1 MVRGKPETCGGIEI
15 RMNKTDDIEVRVE
28 DVWKSFDRGR
38 IEVLKGVTLLV
49 PKGGIVALCGT
60 SGCGKST
67 LLNVISGLEEVD
79 RGLVSVSGKNVVD
92 ERTRISLLRHRIGY
106 VFQFHH
112 LMPDLTL
119 LENCMVPVIAA
130 GGNRAEGMAR
140 LHELAKTTGVE
151 HRLGQRVRELSGGE
165 RQRGALVRALMN
177 DPELLLCDEPTGAL
191 DEKNRELVFDLLLEL
206 VRARGRTLILA
217 THDPELARRCERC
230 VRMRDGRIEGEGV

>member
-1 MVRGKPETCGGIEI
+1 MNGNEDMEI
-15 RMNKTDDIEVRVE
+15 RVE
-28 DVWKSFDRGR
+28 DAWKSFDRGR
-38 IEVLKGVTLLV
+38 IEVLNGVTFTV

-79 RGLVSVSGKNVVD
+79 RGLIRVAGRDVVD
-92 ERTRISLLRHRIGY
+92 EATRIDLLRHRIGY

-119 LENCMVPVIAA
+119 AENCMVPVIAA
-130 GGNRAEGMAR
+130 GGKRAEGLAR
-140 LHELAKTTGVE
+140 LHELATATGVA

-177 DPELLLCDEPTGAL
+177 DPEILLCDEPTGAL
-191 DEKNRELVFDLLLEL
+191 DETNREKVFDLLLDL
-206 VRARGRTLILA
+206 VRSRGRTLVLA
-217 THDPELARRCERC
+217 THDPELARRCDRH
-230 VRMRDGRIEGEGV
+230 VRMRDGRIEGESI

>member
-1 MVRGKPETCGGIEI
+1 MKQED
-15 RMNKTDDIEVRVE
+15 NKANQQVLVE

-38 IEVLKGVTLLV
+38 IEVLKGVSFAV

-79 RGLVSVSGKNVVD
+79 RGKVRVSGFDVVH
-92 ERTRISLLRHRIGY
+92 ESTRIDLLRHHIGY

-119 LENCMVPVIAA
+119 AENCLVPVIAT
-130 GGNRAEGMAR
+130 GGKRADGMAR
-140 LHELAKTTGVE
+140 LHELATATGIQ
-151 HRLGQRVRELSGGE
+151 HRLSRRVRELSGGE
-165 RQRGALVRALMN
+165 RQRGALVRSLMN

-191 DEKNRELVFDLLLEL
+191 DEQNRERVFDLLLDL
-206 VRARGRTLILA
+206 VRARGRTLVLA
-217 THDPELARRCERC
+217 THDPDLASRCDKT
-230 VRMRDGRIEGEGV
+230 VKMRDGRIVGESN

>member
-1 MVRGKPETCGGIEI
+1 MDPQVLVK
-15 RMNKTDDIEVRVE
+15 

-38 IEVLKGVTLLV
+38 IEVLKGVSLV
-49 PKGGIVALCGT
+49 VPHGEIVALCGT

-79 RGLVSVSGKNVVD
+79 RGEVRVSGRDVVR
-92 ERTRISLLRHRIGY
+92 ESTRVDLLRHHIGY

-119 LENCMVPVIAA
+119 AENCLVPIIAT
-130 GGNRAEGMAR
+130 GGSRADGIAR
-140 LHELAKTTGVE
+140 LHELAAATGVG

-165 RQRGALVRALMN
+165 RQRGALVRSLMN

-191 DEKNRELVFDLLLEL
+191 DETNRERVFELLIEL
-206 VRARGRTLILA
+206 VRARGRTLIFA
-217 THDPELARRCERC
+217 THDSELAARCDRT
-230 VRMRDGRIEGEGV
+230 VKMRDGRIEAISH

>member
-1 MVRGKPETCGGIEI
+1 MSTAGDMQVI
-15 RMNKTDDIEVRVE
+15 VE

-38 IEVLKGVTLLV
+38 IEVLKGVTLRV
-49 PKGGIVALCGT
+49 PKGGVVALCGT

-79 RGLVSVSGKNVVD
+79 RGLVRVFGKDVVD
-92 ERTRISLLRHRIGY
+92 ENTRIHLLRHKIGY
-106 VFQFHH
+106 VFQMHH

-119 LENCMVPVIAA
+119 AENCMVPIIAA
-130 GGNRAEGMAR
+130 GGNRADGLAR
-140 LHELAKTTGVE
+140 LRDLAETTGVA

-191 DEKNRELVFDLLLEL
+191 DEKNRALVFDLLLEL
-206 VRARGRTLILA
+206 VRSRGRTLIMA
-217 THDPELARRCERC
+217 THDPELAGRCDRC
-230 VRMRDGRIEGEGV
+230 VRMRDGRIEGEGL

>member
-1 MVRGKPETCGGIEI
+1 MSKV
-15 RMNKTDDIEVRVE
+15 TDMEVQVE

-38 IEVLKGVTLLV
+38 IEVLKGVTLHV

-67 LLNVISGLEEVD
+67 LLNVISGLEDVD
-79 RGLVSVSGKNVVD
+79 RGLVRVSGHDVVD
-92 ERTRISLLRHRIGY
+92 EATRIELLRKRIGY

-119 LENCMVPVIAA
+119 AENCMVPVIAA
-130 GGNRAEGMAR
+130 GGKKAEGIER
-140 LHELAKTTGVE
+140 LRELAAATGVQ

-191 DEKNRELVFDLLLEL
+191 DETNREKVFDLLLEL
-206 VRARGRTLILA
+206 VRSRGRTLVLA
-217 THDPELARRCERC
+217 THDPDLARRCDRC
-230 VRMRDGRIEGEGV
+230 VRMRDGRIEGEGI

>member
-1 MVRGKPETCGGIEI
+1 
-15 RMNKTDDIEVRVE
+15 MNTVDDMEVRVE
-28 DVWKSFDRGR
+28 DAWKSFDRGR
-38 IEVLKGVTLLV
+38 IEVLKGVTLHV
-49 PKGGIVALCGT
+49 PKGGVVALCGT

-79 RGLVSVSGKNVVD
+79 RGLVRVAGRNVVD
-92 ERTRISLLRHRIGY
+92 EATRIHLLRHRIGY

-119 LENCMVPVIAA
+119 EENCMVPVIAA
-130 GGNRAEGMAR
+130 GGRRAEGLAL
-140 LHELAKTTGVE
+140 LHELAATTGVE

-191 DEKNRELVFDLLLEL
+191 DEKNREMVFELLLEL
-206 VRARGRTLILA
+206 VRARGRTLVLA
-217 THDPELARRCERC
+217 THDPDLARRCDRC
-230 VRMRDGRIEGEGV
+230 VRMRDGRIEGEGI